1 MAFFAYCVCTL
12 LCHSASAF
20 NIFFLFT
27 YQKKKKRKKKQSGE
41 SEVVGRHFSLM
52 PDAKLEGHG
61 VNTTGCTLSIGIGS
75 GRGVGI
81 V

>member
-1 MAFFAYCVCTL
+1 MACVLCCAIL
-12 LCHSASAF
+12 LALLIYFSYLPIS
-20 NIFFLFT
+20 
-27 YQKKKKRKKKQSGE
+27 KKKKRKKKQSGE